1 MLKSAI
7 KINIKAKKL
16 GNLLQTQSNLKSY
29 LATNEPIFDYKRD
42 SLERNNLKKCL
53 DNFMSQGV
61 VDVPIVIGDK
71 EIRTSNVRY
80 QVLPFD
86 HKTKLAKFYYA
97 DKKLIQEAIQNS
109 LTVRTKWESISID
122 ERCNILLKAADI
134 LAGPKR
140 ADILAST
147 MLGQGKTIF
156 QAEIDAACELI
167 DFLRFNVQ
175 FLYEALKYKPLDVG
189 THTRNN
195 MQLRGLEGFV
205 AAIAPFNFTAIG
217 GNLCTAPALM
227 GNVVL
232 FKVIFCF
239 LKNDNNIKVYV
250 IKRLAFRY
258 SCIIFLCFIQ
268 NFKRGWSTCWCN

>member
-1 MLKSAI
+1 MLKSTI
-7 KINIKAKKL
+7 QVSIRTKKL
-16 GNLLQTQSNLKSY
+16 QNLLLTQTNLKSY
-29 LATNEPIFDYKRD
+29 VATNEPIFDYKRD
-42 SLERNNLKKCL
+42 SLERSNLKKSL
-53 DNFMSQGV
+53 DSFLSQGV
-61 VDVPIVIGDK
+61 IDVPIVIGDK

-109 LTVRTKWESISID
+109 LSVRAQWESTSVE
-122 ERCNILLKAADI
+122 ERCNVLLKAADI

-140 ADILAST
+140 GDILAST

-189 THTRNN
+189 THTTNN
-195 MQLRGLEGFV
+195 MHLRGLEGFV

-232 FKVIFCF
+232 FKVGY
-239 LKNDNNIKVYV
+239 LNNY
-250 IKRLAFRY
+250 LF
-258 SCIIFLCFIQ
+258 
-268 NFKRGWSTCWCN
+268 